1 MLRLD
6 IWSLIAYLYVEANI
20 MLARYRR
27 LLHTLRCL
35 AWALG
40 LLDERLAP
48 RALAFQQAAVGTNS
62 KNI

>member
-1 MLRLD
+1 M
-6 IWSLIAYLYVEANI
+6 S
-20 MLARYRR
+20 ARYRR

-40 LLDERLAP
+40 LRDERLAP
-48 RALAFQQAAVGTNS
+48 RALAFQQATVGTSS